1 MPKSAISVFPC
12 ATTFRDGTIEL
23 REYGQFNTEMH
34 FHEQVQLL
42 SPTNG
47 TLFVYTE
54 GNSVCVP
61 NNFYVLIPAQVP
73 HKLVSRSPRMVL
85 KTIFLDMG
93 HFNDRLTIYPP
104 QELLDHFLRFG
115 EQHWNLNINDS
126 MTRTSIEAF
135 KSMLPLLLAKP
146 FQLQISAAQSDIMM
160 AICTFILE
168 NLTNKLSITQLAQKF
183 NISERSL
190 FRQFKEELQMT
201 IFQFIKQHRLLKALH
216 LLENKDLQIAQIVY
230 EVGYDS
236 VSNFSNLFKE
246 YFGISPQQYRNK
258 LLI

>member
-12 ATTFRDGTIEL
+12 AKTFRDGTIEL
-23 REYGQFNTEMH
+23 SEYGQFNTEMH

-61 NNFYVLIPAQVP
+61 NNFYVLIPARVP
-73 HKLVSRSPRMVL
+73 HKLISRSPRMVL

-93 HFNDRLTIYPP
+93 LFNDTLTVYPP

-115 EQHWNLNINDS
+115 QQHWNLNTNDS
-126 MTRTSIEAF
+126 MTQTSIEAF

-146 FQLQISAAQSDIMM
+146 FQLQISAAQSDKMM

-183 NISERSL
+183 NLSERSL

-230 EVGYDS
+230 AIGYDS

-246 YFGISPQQYRNK
+246 YFGISPQHYRTN
-258 LLI
+258 L

>member
-61 NNFYVLIPAQVP
+61 NNFYVFIPAQVP

-85 KTIFLDMG
+85 KTIFLDMV
-93 HFNDRLTIYPP
+93 HFNDRVTVYPP

-190 FRQFKEELQMT
+190 FRQFKEELRMT

-230 EVGYDS
+230 AIGYDS

-246 YFGISPQQYRNK
+246 YFGISPQQYRAK
-258 LLI
+258 L

>member
-1 MPKSAISVFPC
+1 MPKSAISIFPC
-12 ATTFRDGTIEL
+12 AKTFRDGTIEL

-61 NNFYVLIPAQVP
+61 NNFYVFIPAQVP
-73 HKLVSRSPRMVL
+73 HKLISRSPCMVL

-93 HFNDRLTIYPP
+93 HFIDQLTVYPP
-104 QELLDHFLRFG
+104 QELLDHFLGFG
-115 EQHWNLNINDS
+115 QQYWNLTSYDT
-126 MTRTSIEAF
+126 MTRITIAAL
-135 KSMLPLLLAKP
+135 KSMLPILLAKP
-146 FQLQISAAQSDIMM
+146 FQLQISAAQSDMM
-160 AICTFILE
+160 IGISTFILE
-168 NLTNKLSITQLAQKF
+168 NLNNKLSIAQLAEKF

-230 EVGYDS
+230 EIGYDS

-258 LLI
+258 L